1 MIFVFITLLELV
13 TVLVCKKCLNDQD
26 KKREETHPNAW
37 ELKTTDESP
46 DKPQISGEKMLVLA
60 ERCFFTLYFA
70 AFIIFCIH
78 YWVTI

>member
-13 TVLVCKKCLNDQD
+13 TVLVYKTYLNDQS
-26 KKREETHPNAW
+26 KKREETNPNW
-37 ELKTTDESP
+37 ELKTTNKSP
-46 DKPQISGEKMLVLA
+46 IKPEISGGKKLVLA
-60 ERCFFTLYFA
+60 ERCFATLYFA